1 MADPDLERFYSDL
14 AALDVTGLQGSSGSD
29 GANDAS
35 IPMSGANGIIGA
47 PGASGAT
54 NLIVPPTNYFNGN
67 PGLPGQY
74 TNNQKQGLTG
84 RNGTNGASRNLISFG
99 TTASV
104 NSTFT
109 ATLIYTGLYYVY
121 FSNVNIISIQYFK
134 TGIAFPYL
142 TTQKD
147 FRQMMWL
154 NAGDSFKITG
164 ALSNYNTWGLIL
176 L

>member
-14 AALDVTGLQGSSGSD
+14 AALDATGLQGPPGSD

-35 IPMSGANGIIGA
+35 IPIPGTNGIIGA
-47 PGASGAT
+47 PDAPGAT
-54 NLIVPPTNYFNGN
+54 NLVVPPTNYFNGN

-74 TNNQKQGLTG
+74 ANDQKQGLAG
-84 RNGTNGASRNLISFG
+84 RNGANGASRNLIYFS
-99 TTASV
+99 TTQSL

-109 ATLIYTGLYYVY
+109 LPVPYTGLYYVY
-121 FSNVNIISIQYFK
+121 FSNVNLIAIQYFK
-134 TGIAFPYL
+134 TGITSPYL
-142 TTQKD
+142 TIQKD

-154 NAGDSFKITG
+154 NAGDSFRITG
-164 ALSNYNTWGLIL
+164 SLSNYNSWALIL